1 MVELVDIAMIY
12 AERFIWIGE
21 VGYSMELRDGETLC
35 ENSTVLRKMMQCV
48 LEYFDREKM
57 ETEARIFSFV
67 FNEEIGGQVKQS
79 KCFLVNEK
87 YVLRYVCINNKI
99 VKDKLMENKFE
110 PGLTLWNIEDARS
123 YLLEKFGSY
132 RKSFHSEM
140 LKYFSSRKDIENMK
154 FLCDLA
160 QNTVKIAHEATETPY
175 IFEKNNNAEEEEERK
190 RRRIYLRIL
199 CESKK
204 EDRKEWHFF
213 NEDVINAL
221 EYVLSDDENDKRHEK
236 LEKWRKNGSTITV
249 KCFET
254 MLDLLNIPKSRFKIV
269 QDIEFT
275 KNLSELPLAMGYCA
289 MKVISPNG
297 KPVYH
302 QIQAQF
308 LLFQFAVCD
317 IYWPKS
323 HRKSEEHENHKT
335 KIIEEMRNIKKGYHL
350 ASEID
355 EIIEKFKYSKLAVKT
370 GLASIH
376 GAVQYSTEIPK
387 KAVEIF
393 LKSIGMPKSKEIRFF
408 KPMNFAVFLKYT
420 LMMMNIQRFFDRQ
433 EDLDLK
439 KNIMKAW
446 SLGLAT
452 IDDLEYWM
460 ENPFS
465 MEFYDI
471 EKIDKCCGQMMKNR
485 FGDVHSYHNDLCK
498 EHYFFEFG
506 DPCGKRMQSKEMRR
520 DRSADHMSRVM
531 TTFRK
536 NLPKII
542 ASMCEDDDFQPVDK
556 FLKRFIHFFGGYGE
570 GCPGR
575 QYLDAVS
582 RIRPVL
588 REETKDFLDFAN
600 IDGNWYCKKKKSEK
614 NEENK
619 HKSSKKSRTEKLKV
633 VIETKIVETCQK
645 CSEIEKENMGFARKI
660 EELERTRTSMKKTI
674 DEKEGDLQILN
685 LQIKQNKLNYE
696 EAVENH
702 QKYVE
707 NREMKI
713 LQYEY
718 EIEQYLDDWKNEK
731 MKLLDENRKSRR
743 NENEK
748 IEKMKKRLENAKFS
762 DRNMNRII
770 EELQKENNQ
779 LKVRIEIA
787 RENL

>member
-1 MVELVDIAMIY
+1 
-12 AERFIWIGE
+12 
-21 VGYSMELRDGETLC
+21 
-35 ENSTVLRKMMQCV
+35 
-48 LEYFDREKM
+48 
-57 ETEARIFSFV
+57 
-67 FNEEIGGQVKQS
+67 
-79 KCFLVNEK
+79 
-87 YVLRYVCINNKI
+87 
-99 VKDKLMENKFE
+99 MENKFE

-123 YLLEKFGSY
+123 YLLEKFGNY

-204 EDRKEWHFF
+204 EDRKEWHLF

-350 ASEID
+350 A
-355 EIIEKFKYSKLAVKT
+355 
-370 GLASIH
+370 
-376 GAVQYSTEIPK
+376 
-387 KAVEIF
+387 
-393 LKSIGMPKSKEIRFF
+393 
-408 KPMNFAVFLKYT
+408 N
-420 LMMMNIQRFFDRQ
+420 
-433 EDLDLK
+433 
-439 KNIMKAW
+439 
-446 SLGLAT
+446 
-452 IDDLEYWM
+452 
-460 ENPFS
+460 
-465 MEFYDI
+465 
-471 EKIDKCCGQMMKNR
+471 
-485 FGDVHSYHNDLCK
+485 LCK

-520 DRSADHMSRVM
+520 DRSADHMIRVM

-600 IDGNWYCKKKKSEK
+600 IDGNWYCKKKKIRITV
-614 NEENK
+614 
-619 HKSSKKSRTEKLKV
+619 SSF
-633 VIETKIVETCQK
+633 
-645 CSEIEKENMGFARKI
+645 FA
-660 EELERTRTSMKKTI
+660 
-674 DEKEGDLQILN
+674 
-685 LQIKQNKLNYE
+685 
-696 EAVENH
+696 V
-702 QKYVE
+702 
-707 NREMKI
+707 
-713 LQYEY
+713 
-718 EIEQYLDDWKNEK
+718 
-731 MKLLDENRKSRR
+731 
-743 NENEK
+743 
-748 IEKMKKRLENAKFS
+748 
-762 DRNMNRII
+762 
-770 EELQKENNQ
+770 
-779 LKVRIEIA
+779 
-787 RENL
+787 